1 MMLFIGI
8 IVFAQ
13 DEDASDEPVNS
24 EQKEKKTRY
33 RGEVKTLSGDN
44 YHSGGFGA
52 VAFKAT
58 EYLDQTLVM
67 IGIRGGW
74 IINRSVALGFEGWGI
89 IPTVKLEGVDPFSEV
104 TVLGGYGGFFIE
116 PIFFSN
122 EIVHLTLPI
131 SAGAGWMGYEQIYS
145 NFDYVGNFVSEDVF
159 WYIEPGAA
167 LEINISRSFRMDL
180 GVSKRFTQDLEI
192 ENTPSDAFDNWSYFL
207 TLKFGGF

>member
-1 MMLFIGI
+1 M
-8 IVFAQ
+8 
-13 DEDASDEPVNS
+13 
-24 EQKEKKTRY
+24 
-33 RGEVKTLSGDN
+33 
-44 YHSGGFGA
+44 
-52 VAFKAT
+52 AFKAT

-67 IGIRGGW
+67 VGIRGGW

-104 TVLGGYGGFFIE
+104 MVLGGYGGFFIE

-145 NFDYVGNFVSEDVF
+145 NFDYTGNIVSEDVF

-167 LEINISRSFRMDL
+167 LEINISRTFRMDL
-180 GVSKRFTQDLEI
+180 VVSKRFTQDLEI